1 MSSSATPTLQSFD
14 PHAVHY
20 FTSAATSSRP
30 VYTHT
35 GVPRAAYPTH
45 VLVASTSP
53 ASRAIQPPK
62 NNSVP
67 SQSTPQVQSSSP
79 VVQIQAPQPI
89 VQAKGFA
96 VAGTQA
102 AAARSSKGPQG
113 RSIFE
118 PFSHKR
124 SVTPELDDVL
134 KKKAAPWGQW
144 ELEQSFHSAK

>member
-1 MSSSATPTLQSFD
+1 MSSATPTLQSFD

-67 SQSTPQVQSSSP
+67 SQSTPQVQSSP
-79 VVQIQAPQPI
+79 AVQIQAPQPI
-89 VQAKGFA
+89 AYAKGFA

-102 AAARSSKGPQG
+102 AARPSKGKT
-113 RSIFE
+113 IFE

-144 ELEQSFHSAK
+144 ELEQSLHPAK